1 MCVPVEVWHF
11 SLETRKRQRH
21 VAQALE
27 VGEAHPAVNM
37 QRIWPQAEVRGAS
50 RKGTRGR
57 QGAQKFIAS
66 IKLDMLIALS

>member
-37 QRIWPQAEVRGAS
+37 QRILPQAEAWGAS
-50 RKGTRGR
+50 EKGGKGGKGGKGPKNLLH
-57 QGAQKFIAS
+57 Q
-66 IKLDMLIALS
+66 LSWTC

>member
-1 MCVPVEVWHF
+1 MPVEVWHF

-50 RKGTRGR
+50 RKGDKGAARGP
-57 QGAQKFIAS
+57 KIYC
-66 IKLDMLIALS
+66 IN